1 MKRLK
6 KMLLIHWY
14 SYDRELIEFGNI
26 NFLTGNTASGKS
38 TIIDALQ
45 LVLLGDT
52 NGNFFNKAANDKSVR
67 TLKSYLFG
75 ENGDD
80 GETGFRYLRNGTFTS
95 YVMLEFEDTEK
106 NSSFFTGIV
115 CDCYEDLHYDYKWVI
130 ADRMCIPDNLFT
142 DEKTSTPYTLQ
153 QLKSRLRNQSQ
164 KNVEFIDTNKRYQTL
179 ILAKYGS
186 LKRKYLTLLKKA
198 VPFSPIADIE
208 QFITESICDVK
219 NNIEIEQMQS
229 DIRQYKN
236 LETDAIRTEERV
248 TALKAIAEASR
259 IYEADKERYH
269 QQSYI
274 ILRAGQEE
282 ERSREAELKQKEAE
296 HRTLLDSLNHEIAQ
310 LSEEIEKLEEEIGN
324 LETEYHS
331 SDLVRKQKTLE
342 EEMQK
347 IQEEITKLAGELKK
361 TWNTVRA
368 YGAAWG
374 DQLERIGK
382 TDFAV
387 REEDRVFFGK
397 MRSLKDTDLPA
408 FDFSAASD
416 RMEEING
423 TIQEFAF
430 ELNKRASQLK
440 EQIDELT
447 VRIDN
452 LKKGIK
458 PYPSQVTSLKRR
470 LETGL
475 FERFKKAVDVRI
487 FAELLEIRDAAW
499 RDAIEGYL
507 DRQKFNLLI
516 PENYYTAANEIYN
529 RIKKE
534 EKIYDTGLVD
544 LGKLRKEFLKKPLEG
559 SLAEEIETEDP
570 DARLYADYLLGS
582 VMKCEDVRE
591 LNRYRTAIT
600 KEVMLYK
607 GYVSRRLNPARYAD
621 PFIGRRSL
629 EILLENL
636 TTEREAV
643 RKEYEETAENH
654 RIAKKAA
661 ETVVM
666 SSFEAKQHLESVERG
681 EKIPFLTAELE
692 KKREEYDGLDF
703 TYLNAL
709 KIRIEEKKKECIDKK
724 EQKDVKN
731 RLSGRTETEL
741 EGIIEEDIPR
751 TEKAIQGIEEEI
763 RAAFEENW
771 IREVGEDRFQEARK
785 QSEIRIARDGAEN
798 VLSFKDSFTRA
809 RNQTRTTMEKHGKE
823 RRGKRVE
830 YNLQYRMPYDTERE
844 DNEEYD
850 SELHTLADIKLP
862 AYIEQIKDAKEK
874 AYDQF
879 RDDFIAKLKS
889 NIESV
894 REQIK
899 ELNHS
904 LKDSVFG
911 TDRYRFVI
919 NPRAEY
925 RSYYDMIT
933 DPMLMDTGGWNLAS
947 QNFNEKYQKEIDSLF
962 KTLIINESDVSAER
976 RAEYEKNIKK
986 FTDYKTYLVFD
997 LIVTNDQGEEQRLS
1011 KTLLKKSG
1019 GETQIPFY
1027 LALLASFSQICRI
1040 KVKGKNNTVRLIIL
1054 DEAFSKMDGE
1064 RIQEEISLLK
1074 RFGLQAI
1081 FSAPPEKIPDIAP
1094 RVDRNIA
1101 VYKSVHHS
1109 FTRYF
1114 DPAQIEEV
1122 EEGLYE
1128 ETDSE

>member
-14 SYDRELIEFGNI
+14 GYDRELIEFGNL
-26 NFLTGNTASGKS
+26 NFLTGNTAAGKS
-38 TIIDALQ
+38 TVIDALQ
-45 LVLLGDT
+45 LVMLGDT
-52 NGNFFNKAANDKSVR
+52 NGNYFNKAANDKSVR

-80 GETGFRYLRNGTFTS
+80 GETGYRYLRNGTFTS
-95 YVMLEFEDTEK
+95 YVMLEFGDMEK
-106 NSSFFTGIV
+106 NTSFLAGIV

-130 ADRMCIPDNLFT
+130 ADRMGMPADLFI
-142 DEKTSTPYTLQ
+142 DEKTSTPYTVQ
-153 QLKSRLRNQSQ
+153 QLKSRLKKQSQ
-164 KNVEFIDTNKRYQTL
+164 KNVEFIETNKRYQEL
-179 ILAKYGS
+179 ILAKFGS

-229 DIRQYKN
+229 DIRQYKR
-236 LETDAIRTEERV
+236 LEADAVRTEERV
-248 TALKAIAEASR
+248 TALAGIAEASR
-259 IYEADKERYH
+259 IFEADKERYR

-274 ILRAGQEE
+274 ILRADQEE
-282 ERSREAELKQKEAE
+282 QRALEAELKEKEAGY
-296 HRTLLDSLNHEIAQ
+296 RDTLTVLTEELLRLD
-310 LSEEIEKLEEEIGN
+310 EEIRQLEEDITK
-324 LETEYHS
+324 LETEYHT
-331 SDLVRKQKTLE
+331 SDLARRQQTLE
-342 EEMQK
+342 EEIQK
-347 IQEEITKLAGELKK
+347 LREEITRLAEAFRKAQ
-361 TWNTVRA
+361 NTIRT

-374 DQLERIGK
+374 EQLKSLLK
-382 TDFAV
+382 TGYPVRDEDLDFFAEMGALQDADLASYDFA
-387 REEDRVFFGK
+387 
-397 MRSLKDTDLPA
+397 
-408 FDFSAASD
+408 AASA
-416 RMEEING
+416 RMEEIHAK
-423 TIQEFAF
+423 IQEYTYD
-430 ELNKRASQLK
+430 LSKRAGQVK
-440 EQIDELT
+440 ERMEELS
-447 VRIDN
+447 VRIEN

-458 PYPSQVTSLKRR
+458 PYPLQVTALKSR
-470 LETGL
+470 LEAGL
-475 FERFKKAVDVRI
+475 FERYKKAVDVRI
-487 FAELLEIRDAAW
+487 FAELLEIRDPAW
-499 RDAIEGYL
+499 RNAIEGYL
-507 DRQKFNLLI
+507 DRQRFNLLI
-516 PENYYTAANEIYN
+516 PAAYYTAANEIYN

-534 EKIYDTGLVD
+534 ERIYDTGLVD
-544 LGKLRKEFLKKPLEG
+544 LEKLRREFTKKPLAG
-559 SLAEEIETEDP
+559 SLAGEIETEDP

-591 LNRYRTAIT
+591 LNQHRTAIT

-629 EILLENL
+629 EILLKN
-636 TTEREAV
+636 
-643 RKEYEETAENH
+643 
-654 RIAKKAA
+654 
-661 ETVVM
+661 
-666 SSFEAKQHLESVERG
+666 
-681 EKIPFLTAELE
+681 LTAELQE
-692 KKREEYDGLDF
+692 AKKEYEVLADHYRLALKAASAEVMSRFEARQHQESVQNGGRLPALTETLKEREAEYEGLDF
-703 TYLNAL
+703 TYLETL
-709 KIRIEEKKKECIDKK
+709 KGRIKEKQEARRDKEA
-724 EQKDVKN
+724 QKAEKTK
-731 RLSGRTETEL
+731 LSARTEERL
-741 EGIIEEDIPR
+741 ERLCREDLP
-751 TEKAIQGIEEEI
+751 
-763 RAAFEENW
+763 RAAEAVRVLEEQICSIYEEAW
-771 IREVGEDRFQEARK
+771 IREVGELRFLKEKK
-785 QSEIRIARDGAEN
+785 QSEIRIAKDGSGTA
-798 VLSFKDSFTRA
+798 LSLKDSFTRA
-809 RNQTRTTMEKHGKE
+809 RNQTRTMMEGHEKD
-823 RRGKRVE
+823 RRRKRVE
-830 YNLQYRMPYDTERE
+830 YNQEYRMPFDTERE

-850 SELHTLADIKLP
+850 SELHSLADIKLP
-862 AYIEQIKDAKEK
+862 SYMEQIRDAKEK

-894 REQIK
+894 REQIR

-962 KTLIINESDVSAER
+962 KMLILNDTEMSAER

-986 FTDYKTYLVFD
+986 YTDYKTYLVFD

-1027 LALLASFSQICRI
+1027 IALLASFSQICRI
-1040 KVKGKNNTVRLIIL
+1040 RVKGKNNTVRLIIL

-1064 RIQEEISLLK
+1064 RIQEGISLLR

-1094 RVDRNIA
+1094 KVDRNIA
-1101 VYKSVHHS
+1101 VYKSGHHS
-1109 FTRYF
+1109 FTRSF
-1114 DPAQIEEV
+1114 DPAQIEELREDLD
-1122 EEGLYE
+1122 EEA
-1128 ETDSE
+1128 DSE

>member
-14 SYDRELIEFGNI
+14 SYDRELIEFGDL

-52 NGNFFNKAANDKSVR
+52 NGNFFNKAANDRSVR

-80 GETGFRYLRNGTFTS
+80 GETGFRYLRSSSFTS
-95 YVMLEFEDTEK
+95 YVILEFEDTEK
-106 NSSFFTGIV
+106 NTSFLAGIV
-115 CDCYEDLHYDYKWVI
+115 CDCYEDLHYDYKWII
-130 ADRMCIPDNLFT
+130 ADRMRMPDDLFT
-142 DEKTSTPYTLQ
+142 DEKTSTPYSLP
-153 QLKSRLRNQSQ
+153 QLKSRLKKQA
-164 KNVEFIDTNKRYQTL
+164 KYNVEIIDTNKRYQEL

-208 QFITESICDVK
+208 QFITESICDVR

-236 LETDAIRTEERV
+236 LEADAMRTQERV
-248 TALKAIAEASR
+248 AALTAIAQASR
-259 IYEADKERYH
+259 IYEADQDRYH
-269 QQSYI
+269 QQTYI
-274 ILRAGQEE
+274 ILRADQEE
-282 ERSREAELKQKEAE
+282 HRAQEAELRKKEAE
-296 HRTLLDSLNHEIAQ
+296 YRDFLAALDKDLALLNGEIWQLN
-310 LSEEIEKLEEEIGN
+310 EEIKNLEEEYHTSDLAKKQKALEEEI
-324 LETEYHS
+324 
-331 SDLVRKQKTLE
+331 QKLRD
-342 EEMQK
+342 
-347 IQEEITKLAGELKK
+347 EIAKLADAFRKAWDAIRE
-361 TWNTVRA
+361 
-368 YGAAWG
+368 YGAAWSG
-374 DQLERIGK
+374 QLISLSK
-382 TDFAV
+382 TDYPV
-387 REEDRVFFGK
+387 REEDRDFFAK
-397 MRSLKDTDLPA
+397 MSSLKDTELPSYDLM
-408 FDFSAASD
+408 AAHRS
-416 RMEEING
+416 MEEIQSK
-423 TIQEFAF
+423 IQEYAYD
-430 ELNKRASQLK
+430 LKKRAGQVK
-440 EQIDELT
+440 ERILELS

-458 PYPSQVTSLKRR
+458 PYPSQVTALKSR
-470 LETGL
+470 LESGL
-475 FERFKKAVDVRI
+475 FDRFHKAVDVRI

-516 PENYYTAANEIYN
+516 PPEYYTAANEIYN

-544 LGKLRKEFLKKPLEG
+544 LGKLKEEYAGKPQKG

-570 DARLYADYLLGS
+570 QARLYADYLLGN
-582 VMKCEDVRE
+582 VIKCEDVRE

-600 KEVMLYK
+600 REVMLYK
-607 GYVSRRLNPARYAD
+607 GYVSRKLNPARYAD

-629 EILLENL
+629 EILLEKL
-636 TTEREAV
+636 TGELEAS
-643 RKEYEETAENH
+643 RKEYDKIAGAH
-654 RIAKKAA
+654 RIAQKAA
-661 ETVVM
+661 HEKAM
-666 SSFEAKQHLESVERG
+666 SLFEAMQHQDSIDKG
-681 EKIPFLTAELE
+681 EKIPSLTEELE
-692 KKREEYDGLDF
+692 RLRAEYEGLDF
-703 TYLNAL
+703 TYLDAL
-709 KIRIEEKKKECIDKK
+709 NSRIKEKQTECREKEKKKEEKTRLSAETKVHLEGIVERDLPDAAKKIRDAEDEIRGQFKEAWISEVGEPRFQK
-724 EQKDVKN
+724 EQK
-731 RLSGRTETEL
+731 
-741 EGIIEEDIPR
+741 
-751 TEKAIQGIEEEI
+751 
-763 RAAFEENW
+763 
-771 IREVGEDRFQEARK
+771 
-785 QSEIRIARDGAEN
+785 QSQARIAKDGAGN
-798 VLSFKDSFTRA
+798 VLSFKDSFSRA
-809 RNQTRTTMEKHGKE
+809 RSQTRTIMENHE
-823 RRGKRVE
+823 RNRRRMRVE
-830 YNLQYRMPYDTERE
+830 YNQEYRMPYDTERK

-850 SELHTLADIKLP
+850 SELHSLADIKLP
-862 AYIEQIKDAKEK
+862 YYIEQIKDAKEK
-874 AYDQF
+874 AYSQF

-894 REQIK
+894 REQVK

-933 DPMLMDTGGWNLAS
+933 DPMLMDTGGWNIAS
-947 QNFNEKYQKEIDSLF
+947 QHFNEKYQKEIDSLF
-962 KTLIINESDVSAER
+962 RMLILNETDVSAQR
-976 RAEYEKNIKK
+976 RAEYEKNIRKY
-986 FTDYKTYLVFD
+986 TDYKTYLVFD

-1040 KVKGKNNTVRLIIL
+1040 KVKGKNNTMRLIIL

-1064 RIQEEISLLK
+1064 RIREGISLLR
-1074 RFGLQAI
+1074 RFGLQAV
-1081 FSAPPEKIPDIAP
+1081 FSAPPDKIPDIAP

-1101 VYKSVHHS
+1101 VYKNGHHS
-1109 FTRYF
+1109 FTRSF
-1114 DPAQIEEV
+1114 DPAQIEEIKEELDV
-1122 EEGLYE
+1122 EADE
-1128 ETDSE
+1128 

>member
-1 MKRLK
+1 M
-6 KMLLIHWY
+6 
-14 SYDRELIEFGNI
+14 
-26 NFLTGNTASGKS
+26 
-38 TIIDALQ
+38 
-45 LVLLGDT
+45 
-52 NGNFFNKAANDKSVR
+52 
-67 TLKSYLFG
+67 
-75 ENGDD
+75 
-80 GETGFRYLRNGTFTS
+80 
-95 YVMLEFEDTEK
+95 
-106 NSSFFTGIV
+106 
-115 CDCYEDLHYDYKWVI
+115 
-130 ADRMCIPDNLFT
+130 
-142 DEKTSTPYTLQ
+142 Q

-516 PENYYTAANEIYN
+516 PENYSPST
-529 RIKKE
+529 
-534 EKIYDTGLVD
+534 
-544 LGKLRKEFLKKPLEG
+544 
-559 SLAEEIETEDP
+559 
-570 DARLYADYLLGS
+570 
-582 VMKCEDVRE
+582 
-591 LNRYRTAIT
+591 
-600 KEVMLYK
+600 
-607 GYVSRRLNPARYAD
+607 RRL
-621 PFIGRRSL
+621 G
-629 EILLENL
+629 
-636 TTEREAV
+636 TTG
-643 RKEYEETAENH
+643 N
-654 RIAKKAA
+654 
-661 ETVVM
+661 
-666 SSFEAKQHLESVERG
+666 SS
-681 EKIPFLTAELE
+681 
-692 KKREEYDGLDF
+692 
-703 TYLNAL
+703 
-709 KIRIEEKKKECIDKK
+709 
-724 EQKDVKN
+724 
-731 RLSGRTETEL
+731 
-741 EGIIEEDIPR
+741 PR
-751 TEKAIQGIEEEI
+751 
-763 RAAFEENW
+763 
-771 IREVGEDRFQEARK
+771 
-785 QSEIRIARDGAEN
+785 
-798 VLSFKDSFTRA
+798 
-809 RNQTRTTMEKHGKE
+809 
-823 RRGKRVE
+823 
-830 YNLQYRMPYDTERE
+830 
-844 DNEEYD
+844 
-850 SELHTLADIKLP
+850 
-862 AYIEQIKDAKEK
+862 
-874 AYDQF
+874 
-879 RDDFIAKLKS
+879 
-889 NIESV
+889 
-894 REQIK
+894 
-899 ELNHS
+899 
-904 LKDSVFG
+904 
-911 TDRYRFVI
+911 
-919 NPRAEY
+919 
-925 RSYYDMIT
+925 
-933 DPMLMDTGGWNLAS
+933 
-947 QNFNEKYQKEIDSLF
+947 
-962 KTLIINESDVSAER
+962 
-976 RAEYEKNIKK
+976 
-986 FTDYKTYLVFD
+986 
-997 LIVTNDQGEEQRLS
+997 
-1011 KTLLKKSG
+1011 
-1019 GETQIPFY
+1019 
-1027 LALLASFSQICRI
+1027 
-1040 KVKGKNNTVRLIIL
+1040 
-1054 DEAFSKMDGE
+1054 
-1064 RIQEEISLLK
+1064 
-1074 RFGLQAI
+1074 
-1081 FSAPPEKIPDIAP
+1081 
-1094 RVDRNIA
+1094 
-1101 VYKSVHHS
+1101 
-1109 FTRYF
+1109 
-1114 DPAQIEEV
+1114 
-1122 EEGLYE
+1122 
-1128 ETDSE
+1128 